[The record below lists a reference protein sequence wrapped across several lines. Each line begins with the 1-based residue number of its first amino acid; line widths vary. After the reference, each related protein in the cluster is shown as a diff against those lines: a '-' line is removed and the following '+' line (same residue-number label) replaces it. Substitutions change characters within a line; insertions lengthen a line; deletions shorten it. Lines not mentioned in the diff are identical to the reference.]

1 MINGELIDLRA
12 GDYTARIATA
22 GATLVHLRRG
32 GRDLVL
38 PFDAEAELPTGWQGK
53 TLAPWP
59 NRTAGAA
66 YTYGGTDYL
75 LPRNEPE
82 TDSALHGLVGWLD
95 WQVADTA
102 EDAEDAERTERSEGA
117 ERLEDSVTLEVLL
130 PASYAYPWSLEL
142 SSRWVLDADAGLTMT
157 LTATCVGAARPSEA
171 VVGAPL
177 ANGDLLPAP
186 YGAAFHPYLLRGAG
200 ADDCSLTVPA
210 TMVLTADERMVPS
223 GLADVAATDWDFR
236 SGRPVAGVSVD
247 NAFTGLPEGEWQ
259 VRVEG
264 EGGAVVL
271 ASDAPWAQVYTDDG
285 LGRRAI
291 AVEPMTCPPNAL
303 NSGDGLLTLA
313 VGQSHSLTCSL
324 REES

>member
-12 GDYTARIATA
+12 GDYAARIATA
-22 GATLVHLRRG
+22 GATLVHLRRSD
-32 GRDLVL
+32 RDLVL
-38 PFDAEAELPTGWQGK
+38 PFDAASELPSGWQGK

-59 NRTAGAA
+59 NRTVGAA
-66 YTYGGTDYL
+66 YAYGGTGYL

-95 WQVADTA
+95 WQVV
-102 EDAEDAERTERSEGA
+102 DAA
-117 ERLEDSVTLEVLL
+117 EDSVALEVLL

-142 SSRWVLDADAGLTMT
+142 SSRWELDAEVGLTMT
-157 LTATCVGAARPSEA
+157 LTATCVGAARPSTA

-177 ANGDLLPAP
+177 ADGALLPAP

-200 ADDCSLTVPA
+200 ADDCTLTVPA
-210 TMVLTADERMVPS
+210 AAVLTADERMVPS
-223 GLADVAATDWDFR
+223 GLVDVAGTDWDFR
-236 SGRPVAGVSVD
+236 SGSPMTGVSVD
-247 NAFTGLPEGEWQ
+247 NAFTDLPEGTWQ

-264 EGGAVVL
+264 EEGAVVL

-313 VGQSHSLTCSL
+313 VGQSHTLACSL
-324 REES
+324 REEH